1 MHCTNNLAFN
11 LLLQEE
17 EDIYEKA
24 DSVFKSWIDKHI
36 EYNDFRYDGVDVIHI
51 DENGEV
57 ELKELIHKFDTL
69 KYFRILGQK
78 EFPSIATLVRIHFS
92 KMDNGAEQERVFST
106 AANAQRKKQARMK
119 FDMLEKR
126 TLLAHNKD
134 LIKSGV
140 L

>member
-1 MHCTNNLAFN
+1 MLSFSQRCPLKMLEILLSRVVNLHLSA
-11 LLLQEE
+11 
-17 EDIYEKA
+17 
-24 DSVFKSWIDKHI
+24 
-36 EYNDFRYDGVDVIHI
+36 R
-51 DENGEV
+51 
-57 ELKELIHKFDTL
+57 KELPLFNTL
-69 KYFRILGQK
+69 KYFRMLGQK

-106 AANAQRKKQARMK
+106 AANAQRKKLTRMK

-126 TLLAHNKD
+126 TLFAHNKD